1 MALKRIIV
9 LMLLLSLLLSMTGC
23 KKAETS
29 AASQPQT
36 QTPTVTPSPEPAV
49 TAQPAQLLT
58 GVETDR
64 KVVSL
69 IFEGYTDAATMEAI
83 AQVLKDR
90 DVPSTFFISGITAN
104 ENPQVLQKL
113 AAQGFAIGNYG
124 MSGGKHLETLSAYE
138 NMRRFKM
145 AQKEIAAACGR
156 EPELARCNGT
166 IHTDGVLRAVAAA
179 GLRAAVEPTAFL
191 NHKSFR
197 AQEDAETY
205 VLNVLRGSIITV
217 KLGQELDEN
226 EYDDPGRK
234 LDERPAIDPSPG
246 IRWEWST
253 EDERF
258 ALLPDIVMWLV
269 DALKANGYSFTDP
282 MKLQSE
288 KSTILSKI
296 RELEPEEEKLL
307 NPERYEIPV
316 TGEPLRTGETR
327 KAVPGDFRG
336 AVFVGDAVIE
346 GLGAYVDWLREVER
360 DYLDDAQFLTE
371 NQLSVEKLL
380 EGESEIGDLARRL
393 KNMNAKSVWLCLGYA
408 NPGAYH
414 REAYLAKYR
423 LLIKEIRDQN
433 PNIRIVILPV
443 LPKMNG
449 YAGVSNES
457 RFELDLRLCGMCRE
471 YDIPFVDIASAVRD
485 ETGQLREDYCLDLSS
500 RGCHLNDAGCAA
512 VVDYI
517 RENYPV

>member
-23 KKAETS
+23 KKAETP
-29 AASQPQT
+29 ATQP

-288 KSTILSKI
+288 KRTILSKI
-296 RELEPEEEKLL
+296 RELDPEEEKLL
-307 NPERYEIPV
+307 NPERYEIPAYFA
-316 TGEPLRTGETR
+316 GDRELLRQ
-327 KAVPGDFRG
+327 PMIRG
-336 AVFVGDAVIE
+336 VLFA
-346 GLGAYVDWLREVER
+346 
-360 DYLDDAQFLTE
+360 
-371 NQLSVEKLL
+371 L
-380 EGESEIGDLARRL
+380 EA
-393 KNMNAKSVWLCLGYA
+393 AA
-408 NPGAYH
+408 
-414 REAYLAKYR
+414 
-423 LLIKEIRDQN
+423 
-433 PNIRIVILPV
+433 
-443 LPKMNG
+443 
-449 YAGVSNES
+449 
-457 RFELDLRLCGMCRE
+457 CGME
-471 YDIPFVDIASAVRD
+471 AESVS
-485 ETGQLREDYCLDLSS
+485 E
-500 RGCHLNDAGCAA
+500 
-512 VVDYI
+512 
-517 RENYPV
+517 